1 MGVRAD
7 LNEILARL
15 IIKFNKKKERIESI
29 KPKNKVHT
37 NDLSIQSE
45 V

>member
-7 LNEILARL
+7 LNEILARF
-15 IIKFNKKKERIESI
+15 IINFNKKKERIESI

-37 NDLSIQSE
+37 NNLSIQSE

>member
-15 IIKFNKKKERIESI
+15 IINFNKKKERIESI
-29 KPKNKVHT
+29 KPNNKVHT